1 MVKFQVVLSFQCLL
15 SPLILTISFSLS
27 FQNSAYPWRL
37 LLRIFSGCVCSEYQ
51 SCDSLWGIPGCPSH
65 LAVGYVAVLRAWAFC
80 PPGTSSKST
89 SWSCQSSRPLWT
101 LSDAD
106 SLKLFRGEKTG
117 SLPSLMAVR
126 AVNMATFTCAFHP
139 ASRTNTL
146 LTHLLGEKSSSA
158 A

>member
-51 SCDSLWGIPGCPSH
+51 SCDSLWGIPGCPLH

-117 SLPSLMAVR
+117 SLQLAFSGGSESSEHGYIYLCFSPCIQDKHTSHPSV
-126 AVNMATFTCAFHP
+126 
-139 ASRTNTL
+139 
-146 LTHLLGEKSSSA
+146 G
-158 A
+158 